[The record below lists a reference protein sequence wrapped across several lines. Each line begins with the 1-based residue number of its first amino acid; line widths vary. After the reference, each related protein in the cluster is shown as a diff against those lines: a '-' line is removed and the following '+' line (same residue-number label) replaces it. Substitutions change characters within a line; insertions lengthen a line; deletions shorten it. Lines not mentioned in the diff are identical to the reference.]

1 MGPLGRTCEA
11 AWVAAEAEGWAK
23 ERIEAV
29 SVAWEAGA
37 AVSAAAEP
45 LVAAARVLSH
55 STCRRRSPLC
65 SHSTS
70 AGRTSASPSFRC
82 VCRASRMHR
91 DTGHRPSRC
100 SACSCSAHPC
110 TLCRPW
116 EAARRSTRRRRSPL
130 RSHSTSAGR
139 TSASPSFRCVC
150 RASRMHRDTGHRPSR
165 CSACSCS
172 AHPCTLCRPWEA
184 ATAWVEAA
192 LQPCTSPSCCSTCIR

>member
-1 MGPLGRTCEA
+1 MGVAAETMGPLGRTCEA

-100 SACSCSAHPC
+100 SACSCCARPC
-110 TLCRPW
+110 TRSMQVARKCASFSQAINSTH
-116 EAARRSTRRRRSPL
+116 EAMAPSMVCYL
-130 RSHSTSAGR
+130 RSRSQGR
-139 TSASPSFRCVC
+139 KR
-150 RASRMHRDTGHRPSR
+150 
-165 CSACSCS
+165 
-172 AHPCTLCRPWEA
+172 
-184 ATAWVEAA
+184 
-192 LQPCTSPSCCSTCIR
+192 